1 MRRVGVPLADE
12 IDHHLLGPR
21 VQSIDLIVGGEHLF
35 GAIAV
40 GVSEAFERRLH
51 HVGDLARR
59 RGDLG
64 LDRGGGLMGN
74 LGCQICH
81 VARLGINVRQ
91 VAHQAKRSGNVAQ
104 VVSDE
109 GLLHKHDVEA
119 RVLDRRAKAA
129 HTHLARDDLLS
140 SFGITF
146 RKRKASR
153 RHVGNRLLAQ
163 ILHCGR
169 QIVKLLQIF
178 RTGNQH

>member
-21 VQSIDLIVGGEHLF
+21 VQRIDLIVGGEHLF

-40 GVSEAFERRLH
+40 SVSEAFERRLH
-51 HVGDLARR
+51 HVGDLAGG

-64 LDRGGGLMGN
+64 LDRRCDLMGN
-74 LGCQICH
+74 LSRQIRH
-81 VARLGINVRQ
+81 VTRLGINVRQ
-91 VAHQAKRSGNVAQ
+91 VAHQAKRPRNVAQ
-104 VVSDE
+104 VVGDE
-109 GLLHKHDVEA
+109 GLLHEHDVKA
-119 RVLDRRAKAA
+119 RILNRRAEAA
-129 HTHLARDDLLS
+129 HAHLARDDFLG
-140 SFGITF
+140 SFGISF

>member
-1 MRRVGVPLADE
+1 MRRVGVALADE
-12 IDHHLLGPR
+12 IDHHPLGARVQRIDLVVGSEHLLGS
-21 VQSIDLIVGGEHLF
+21 V
-35 GAIAV
+35 AV
-40 GVSEAFERRLH
+40 GVRKALERRLH
-51 HVGDLARR
+51 HVGDLAGG

-81 VARLGINVRQ
+81 VARLRIDVRQ

-109 GLLHKHDVEA
+109 GLLHEHDVEA
-119 RVLDRRAKAA
+119 RILDRRAEAA
-129 HTHLARDDLLS
+129 HAHLARDDLLGG
-140 SFGITF
+140 FGIAF
-146 RKRKASR
+146 RKREAGR
-153 RHVGNRLLAQ
+153 RHIGYRLLAQ

-169 QIVKLLQIF
+169 QVVKLLQIL